1 MKKQI
6 IAAILIVST
15 CLSSFVKAE
24 EVAWP
29 SKPDLENTN
38 YAVLYS
44 LASFV
49 FWNSETSLQQNFGLH
64 SNLCTYTSNR
74 TKKTFKY
81 KKIGACAF
89 EVAKDKLLSDEKLNS
104 IFIWAN
110 NDKNEE
116 IVFKLDW
123 EPKLTSF
130 FAVLKQAGELQ
141 FEGAFR
147 LLQKIGYTPTYEDSI
162 VGDIKL
168 TFKNDDQNQ
177 AALRNLLTDL
187 LPSRFEFLSSPASA
201 ADIMSQV
208 QEVGIKFSFDKDQQR
223 DTEKYLLQNIKVDVV
238 LSNYVLH
245 FKGRSNINPLKETRS
260 FSLDA
265 QLNVERRGQ

>member
-15 CLSSFVKAE
+15 CLASFSKAA

-44 LASFV
+44 LASFA
-49 FWNSETSLQQNFGLH
+49 FWNSETSLQKNFGLH

-74 TKKTFKY
+74 TKKTFKFE
-81 KKIGACAF
+81 KIGACAF
-89 EVAKDKLLSDEKLNS
+89 ELAKDKLFSEDKLNS
-104 IFIWAN
+104 IFVWAN

-116 IVFKLDW
+116 IVIKLDW
-123 EPKLTSF
+123 EPKLSSF

-168 TFKNDDQNQ
+168 TFKNDDKNQ

-187 LPSRFEFLSSPASA
+187 LPSRFEFLSGPASA

-208 QEVGIKFSFDKDQQR
+208 EDVGIKFAFDKGQQR
-223 DTEKYLLQNIKVDVV
+223 DAEKYLLQNITVDVT

-245 FKGRSNINPLKETRS
+245 FKGHSNINPLKETRS

-265 QLNVERRGQ
+265 KLNIERRGQ